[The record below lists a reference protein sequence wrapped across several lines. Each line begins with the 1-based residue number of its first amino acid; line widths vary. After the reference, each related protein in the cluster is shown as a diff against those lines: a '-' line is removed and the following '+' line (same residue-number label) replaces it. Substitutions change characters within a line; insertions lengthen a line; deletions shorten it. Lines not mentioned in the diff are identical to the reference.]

1 MIQISTYF
9 NKGGIARRWIYGYTF
24 ILGHFSKDLTEEVAN
39 NRDIYGIGHDEEI
52 ENLVSVLGKL
62 SNKNALLIGE
72 AGVGKSSL
80 ILGVAQRINTGNVP
94 IQLKDKRIVQLDIN
108 GLIAHSLK
116 MGNIE
121 ELIMKAMQELENSGN
136 AILYIDEMQELIP
149 AKAEESDHS
158 LAGILLPYI
167 LNSKFPIIGTVNYSD
182 YKNISTVTNP

>member
-1 MIQISTYF
+1 
-9 NKGGIARRWIYGYTF
+9 
-24 ILGHFSKDLTEEVAN
+24 
-39 NRDIYGIGHDEEI
+39 
-52 ENLVSVLGKL
+52 
-62 SNKNALLIGE
+62 
-72 AGVGKSSL
+72 
-80 ILGVAQRINTGNVP
+80 
-94 IQLKDKRIVQLDIN
+94 
-108 GLIAHSLK
+108 

-182 YKNISTVTNP
+182 YKKYFYSNESLRQSFTNIEVKEVSTTDTLKILETKIATLEKNFNCYITFPALVASVELAYRYIKERKLPSSVVQTIEATCSWAQSNNIQKITAEHVSKAISIQKNI